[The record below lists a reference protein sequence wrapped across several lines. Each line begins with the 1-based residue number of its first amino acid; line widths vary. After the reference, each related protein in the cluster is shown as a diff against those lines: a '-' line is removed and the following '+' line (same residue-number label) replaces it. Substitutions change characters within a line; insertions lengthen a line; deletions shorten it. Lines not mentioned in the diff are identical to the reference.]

1 MNLTRVKG
9 VMMRHAFE
17 TRRNVDRIVDML
29 YWPILD
35 VVLWGFITIY
45 LDRFAQ
51 PGVVSFLLG
60 AAILWG
66 IFYGFQR
73 DMAVGFIDEIWS
85 RNLINLFSTPLTVAE
100 YMTGL
105 IAVNVIKVMVA
116 FCATATLAWACY
128 AFNIAPFI
136 PVLLPYMAV
145 LMLFALALGIVITGL
160 IFRYSTRLQTLAWS
174 FAGLLG
180 PVSCVMYPL
189 SALPRFLR
197 PVALTLPTT
206 YAFEGMRQA
215 LSGGG
220 FSRYRFGV
228 ALTLDGAY
236 LVAALVGFRVLF
248 EQARNRGLLV
258 KFE

>member
-1 MNLTRVKG
+1 
-9 VMMRHAFE
+9 MRLIFRA
-17 TRRNVDRIVDML
+17 
-29 YWPILD
+29 
-35 VVLWGFITIY
+35 VL
-45 LDRFAQ
+45 
-51 PGVVSFLLG
+51 
-60 AAILWG
+60 
-66 IFYGFQR
+66 
-73 DMAVGFIDEIWS
+73 
-85 RNLINLFSTPLTVAE
+85 
-100 YMTGL
+100 
-105 IAVNVIKVMVA
+105 
-116 FCATATLAWACY
+116 
-128 AFNIAPFI
+128 
-136 PVLLPYMAV
+136 PVFLPYMAV
-145 LMLFALALGIVITGL
+145 LMLFALALGIMITGL

-258 KFE
+258 KFEMIERASQRLGAAQFGPRAPLQSGGTRERRDGILAAGPPASRPPISPGDRTA